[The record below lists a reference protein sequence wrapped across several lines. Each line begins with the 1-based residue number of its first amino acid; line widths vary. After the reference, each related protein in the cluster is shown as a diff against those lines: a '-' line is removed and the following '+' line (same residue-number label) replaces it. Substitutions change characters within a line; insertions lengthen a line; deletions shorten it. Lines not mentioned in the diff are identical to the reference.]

1 MFLFAW
7 MLHIAEAKTFL
18 QGLALAYA
26 YALVLFAWDTL
37 LYSFAANNSVTPE
50 EILQYYKILKNIK
63 LGRRQMKTK
72 EEVLQQIDYFREQ
85 LIITIE
91 EKALINPDESGET
104 DLIILSLIDKLETLL
119 WVVDIELFEVFD
131 NDYFV
136 PNIS

>member
-1 MFLFAW
+1 
-7 MLHIAEAKTFL
+7 
-18 QGLALAYA
+18 
-26 YALVLFAWDTL
+26 
-37 LYSFAANNSVTPE
+37 
-50 EILQYYKILKNIK
+50 
-63 LGRRQMKTK
+63 MKTK
-72 EEVLQQIDYFREQ
+72 EEVLQQINYFREQ

>member
-1 MFLFAW
+1 

-18 QGLALAYA
+18 QGLAPAYA

>member
-1 MFLFAW
+1 
-7 MLHIAEAKTFL
+7 
-18 QGLALAYA
+18 
-26 YALVLFAWDTL
+26 
-37 LYSFAANNSVTPE
+37 
-50 EILQYYKILKNIK
+50 
-63 LGRRQMKTK
+63 MKTK